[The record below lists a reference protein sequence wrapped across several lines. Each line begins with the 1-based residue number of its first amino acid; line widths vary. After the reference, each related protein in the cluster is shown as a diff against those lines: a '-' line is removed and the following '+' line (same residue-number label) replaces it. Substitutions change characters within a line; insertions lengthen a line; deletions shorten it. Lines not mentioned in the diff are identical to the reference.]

1 MKRILLLICCLGMLC
16 AARGQTQ
23 LHYWFDRMDASRVS
37 VPLTDTKQWHA
48 DIDVSQLTE
57 GLYTVYFMA
66 EDKDGHLTSPSS
78 RLLIR
83 SAEKSEQVFYRCWF
97 DKNEQTV
104 QTGELTNQ
112 AIMLD
117 VSGLTDGL
125 HTVYVQA
132 LGNQV
137 TSPLCYRF
145 LKASNMADN
154 EFLTCTYII
163 DRQVFAQKT
172 VQGKQDVIHVDLDV
186 ASLNQGVHQLQA
198 VLATE
203 SGAVTGVYTAYFY
216 RTILRSEVK
225 DAQLVYMIDGKSQ
238 PATAAVT
245 AVNGALHYDLDV
257 SSLSNGLH
265 CISYALVGSN
275 GVYGTGTPEWFYKI
289 PAGGEGLVS
298 YDYWLN
304 DDEANMRHIDLPEH
318 LDAYHLVS
326 LLAVDK
332 VQVRSSLF
340 QFAFKNDTLPVVYA
354 KNDFHVRFWESGG
367 SYALADAQYVDE
379 RACDT
384 VYADTLRATNTIPA
398 PKKGSIYWYCIQ
410 AKTGDSIAIKTDKAC
425 ELHIFSPSA
434 EELYRAD
441 AVQSVEW
448 GGCHANEKGI
458 YYIAL
463 HDHKAD
469 GLSSITLSSQHIDR
483 YAVLR
488 QNANRVGNGGFSTIT
503 YEGNGLDSL
512 YSVYLVNAYGNT
524 IESEHISHE
533 SNTKTSVTF
542 DFTDVAL
549 GEYDAVF
556 EFADEEEI
564 YMDENI
570 TVEEA
575 VDIVLTSSVDFPS
588 TYLEGETVTYELTI
602 TNEGNMTAYQV
613 SIYVY
618 IGTPTVDGISHIEL
632 KGMDLPTLDEYIQM
646 NSLDESEKNKLIK
659 WAKKLGDDHYFFKIR
674 SIDEETGDSIFV
686 RSTYFFLNIAP
697 YEQKVIKIICT
708 AKETIKLWVTI
719 PENTNA
725 VSNYDNLSNTSSPPY
740 IRRSSPKSS
749 YCCAKEGWE
758 CIANF
763 VTSGLDIISAI
774 TSLLP
779 NASAA
784 VGIAIADCAMSG
796 INTALPI
803 FNIVLCHGE
812 GKPTDMGE
820 LFGKV
825 APSLLGTIMSCV
837 SAQFTK
843 IGAFYKDYDEIFE
856 ICNTISQYLSAGVLV
871 NDAIFSD
878 YQCISKFTQK
888 KPNCP
893 LGDPKGGK
901 SDPVDPSDPNDIRG
915 YTSESGSKYM
925 RQEIETIHYE
935 IEYENDTAVAS
946 APAHTIIVRDTL
958 DASRFDLTSF
968 ATTEITIGDRKMK
981 WETPQGGTQTM
992 DMRTRMNVIAQVQLD
1007 YDSEKGIAQWT
1018 IKSLDPMTMEPIISP
1033 DLGVLP
1039 VNFDGNGMGTI
1050 SYRINLRNRFDDGTQ
1065 IANRASIIFDNN
1077 EPIMTPVWVNTV
1089 DAVQPFSQIESGGM
1103 KTDSVVFVIR
1113 SDDNRS
1119 KVWYTTL
1126 FARKDAESEWET
1138 AGRTYSDS
1146 ITVLWQNDWTQFYV
1160 QTTDSAGNVEIKNV
1174 VEYSLEDGLPTRYI
1188 ITFYDDDGVTVLDS
1202 REWVE
1207 GSMPSGT
1214 PPTKPA
1220 DDSYEY
1226 VFEKWIPDIV
1236 AVTQN
1241 ADYVA
1246 SYLAVPKTPTDLPAL
1261 TGSSVSPRKVMIN
1274 GILYILLPDGRRYNM
1289 QGIEV
1294 K

>member
-23 LHYWFDRMDASRVS
+23 LHYWFDRMDATRVS

-48 DIDVSQLTE
+48 DIDVNQLTE
-57 GLYTVYFMA
+57 GLHTVYFMA
-66 EDKDGHLTSPSS
+66 EDENGRLTSPSS
-78 RLLIR
+78 RLFIR

-117 VSGLTDGL
+117 VSDLTDGL

-172 VQGKQDVIHVDLDV
+172 VQGKQDMIHVDLDV

-216 RTILRSEVK
+216 RAILRSEVE
-225 DAQLVYMIDGKSQ
+225 DARLVYMIDGKSQ

-332 VQVRSSLF
+332 VPVRSSLF
-340 QFAFKNDTLPVVYA
+340 QFAYKNDTIPVVYA

-398 PKKGSIYWYCIQ
+398 PKKGTIYWYCIQ

-448 GGCHANEKGI
+448 GGCHANEKGL

-503 YEGNGLDSL
+503 YEGNGFDSL

-533 SNTKTSVTF
+533 SNTKASVTF

-556 EFADEEEI
+556 EFTDDEI
-564 YMDENI
+564 YLDENI
-570 TVEEA
+570 IVEEP
-575 VDIVLTSSVDFPS
+575 VDIELTSSVDFPS

-602 TNEGNMTAYQV
+602 TNEGNMTAYQ
-613 SIYVY
+613 IPIFIY
-618 IGTPTVDGISHIEL
+618 IGSHSMDDISYIQL
-632 KGMDLPTLDEYIQM
+632 KGLHFSSLMDYFAEDPL
-646 NSLDESEKNKLIK
+646 SESDVMEMTAYL
-659 WAKKLGDDHYFFKIR
+659 AKQGDDFRFFKLQKYDVEIH
-674 SIDEETGDSIFV
+674 DSVMV
-686 RSTYFFLNIAP
+686 RSNYFYTDIAP
-697 YEQKVIKIICT
+697 YETKKIEIVLKS
-708 AKETIKLWVTI
+708 KEQVEVWSTIPTIHIPYITKMGSQSASRIAHQLATIK
-719 PENTNA
+719 
-725 VSNYDNLSNTSSPPY
+725 DG
-740 IRRSSPKSS
+740 
-749 YCCAKEGWE
+749 YCCIREHLE
-758 CIANF
+758 CGLNIVSDIASF
-763 VTSGLDIISAI
+763 VPGAPTGVVGCVTSTVSQL
-774 TSLLP
+774 
-779 NASAA
+779 
-784 VGIAIADCAMSG
+784 SG
-796 INTALPI
+796 FWGSKLCGDSGDSSIPI
-803 FNIVLCHGE
+803 EIV
-812 GKPTDMGE
+812 TR
-820 LFGKV
+820 
-825 APSLLGTIMSCV
+825 TN
-837 SAQFTK
+837 
-843 IGAFYKDYDEIFE
+843 
-856 ICNTISQYLSAGVLV
+856 NTISFMDFVTDCGAKFLPIKGIEKLRTLFEFESKTWKGLNAGKDVAECL
-871 NDAIFSD
+871 NNAL
-878 YQCISKFTQK
+878 TNK

-893 LGDPKGGK
+893 PGGSYGGT

-925 RQEIETIHYE
+925 RQDVETIHYE

-981 WETPQGGTQTM
+981 WNTPQGGTQTL

-1007 YDSEKGIAQWT
+1007 YSEQTGIAQWT

-1050 SYRINLRNRFDDGTQ
+1050 SYRINLKNRFDDGTQ

-1089 DAVQPFSQIESGGM
+1089 DAVQPVSLIESGGM

-1160 QTTDSAGNVEIKNV
+1160 QTTDSAGNVENKNV
-1174 VEYSLEDGLPTRYI
+1174 VEYSLEEGLPTRYI

-1241 ADYVA
+1241 ADYMA

-1289 QGIEV
+1289 QGMEV